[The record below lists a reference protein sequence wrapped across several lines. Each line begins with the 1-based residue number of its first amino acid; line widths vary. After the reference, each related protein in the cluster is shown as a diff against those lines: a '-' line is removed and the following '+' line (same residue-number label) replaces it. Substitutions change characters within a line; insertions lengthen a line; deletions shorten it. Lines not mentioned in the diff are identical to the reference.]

1 MEDFT
6 RWEEYAPA
14 AYDAI
19 RNADDVGDVA
29 RNTGWPEVRV
39 LRIKDHAF
47 NREHQ
52 LDDGIRRFNPDP
64 DIADAWYRMSR
75 GAHSLEDIRLLAH
88 EYFEARFEG
97 IYRTDYRT
105 AQEATIRSGRTWEPS
120 PVTEK

>member
-6 RWEEYAPA
+6 RWELYAPA
-14 AYDAI
+14 AYEAI
-19 RNADDVGDVA
+19 RNADDVGDIA

-39 LRIKDHAF
+39 RRIKDHDF

-52 LDDGIRRFNPDP
+52 LEDGMRRFDPDP
-64 DIADAWYRMSR
+64 DIADAWYRMYR
-75 GAHSLEDIRLLAH
+75 GEHSMEDIRLLAH

-105 AQEATIRSGRTWEPS
+105 AHEATIRSGRTWEPS
-120 PVTEK
+120 PAAEE